1 MKIPL
6 SWLREYVDADLPVA
20 ELSRRLTL
28 AGLEVSGVRV
38 VGLPIPDGVRVAA
51 EEIGP
56 VWAGDKVITA
66 RVLKVEKHPNA
77 DKLKLVTADH
87 GAAEPKVCVTGAPN
101 IAIGDKDAV
110 VVLGLAGTQYWDGHA
125 TPKQIKELKPSVLR
139 GLPSDAMVM
148 SEFELGISEEHEGI
162 ILLPAD
168 TPVGKSAA
176 ELLGDIVIEVDILP
190 NMARCL
196 AMLGV
201 AREVSALTGKP
212 LRIPPNRLDAKGPPI
227 DGKVSVTIADPNLS
241 ARYAAM
247 LIENVTIGKS
257 PLWMQ
262 NRLQSAGMRP
272 INAVV
277 DVTNYVMLE
286 WGQPLHAFDYDVLVK
301 RAGGKAPAITV
312 RLSKAGETLKTLD
325 NIERKL
331 TPETL
336 VIADAVGPI
345 ALAGVMGGLETEVS
359 PATKTILLESA
370 NFDAVSV
377 RRTMRA
383 LDLPSE
389 ASQRFSKGIHPEI
402 VVPAVERAAQLLHEH
417 AGGAISRGIADSY
430 PRKPEPQV
438 IELSLGAISRSL
450 GIEIPLAEVKRILTA
465 LDFKVEPRGSGG
477 LSVTVPPNRLDI
489 QVGEADLVEEVAR
502 LSGYDKLPATLLADP
517 LPAQLGCADLERE
530 EQARDRLVTL
540 GLQEVITYSLTTPE
554 RETPLNPPAG
564 DYLKLVNPISTER
577 GALRHTLLA
586 GVLDVVAAN
595 LKHGDSV
602 SVFEI
607 GCVYLPKDG
616 QKLPDEPRRL
626 ALALTGP
633 RAQPFWQD
641 ALAKSAAVE
650 FFDLKGL
657 IESLLV
663 DLHVAGASYRRASA
677 GHLHPGRSAELVL
690 NDRSLGS
697 FGELHPRTARAFDL
711 ADRSVLVAELDLDAL
726 LAAMPER
733 FPYVPVP
740 RFPAAL
746 RDIAVV
752 VPESIDVE
760 RVMAEIRAAGGDL
773 LGNLRLFDLYR
784 GPSIPE
790 GTKSLAFAI
799 AYQAS
804 DRTLAEKEIDKVHKK
819 IEDRLV
825 HVLKAT
831 IRGKN

>member
-6 SWLREYVDADLPVA
+6 SWLREYVDAGLPVA
-20 ELSRRLTL
+20 ELARRLTL

-77 DKLKLVTADH
+77 DKLKLVTADY

-110 VVLGLAGTQYWDGHA
+110 VILGLAGTQYWDGHA

-139 GLPSDAMVM
+139 GVPSDAMVM

-168 TPVGKSAA
+168 TPVGKPAA

-190 NMARCL
+190 NMSRCL

-201 AREVSALTGKP
+201 AREVAALSGKP
-212 LRIPPNRLDAKGPPI
+212 LRMPPNKLDAKGPPI
-227 DGKVSVTIADPNLS
+227 DGKVSVTIADPILS

-262 NRLQSAGMRP
+262 QGLQSAGMRP

-301 RAGGKAPAITV
+301 RAGEKAPAITV
-312 RLSKAGETLKTLD
+312 RTAKPGETLKTLD

-336 VIADAVGPI
+336 VIADTVGPI
-345 ALAGVMGGLETEVS
+345 ALAGVMGGLETEVA

-402 VVPAVERAAQLLHEH
+402 VVPAVERAAQLLHEY
-417 AGGAISRGIADSY
+417 AGGVIGRGIADTY
-430 PRKPEPQV
+430 PRKAEPQT

-465 LDFKVEPRGSGG
+465 LDFKVEPHGSGG

-489 QVGEADLVEEVAR
+489 QVGEADLVEEIAR

-540 GLQEVITYSLTTPE
+540 GLQEVITYSLTTAE
-554 RETPLNPPAG
+554 RESPLNPPAAE
-564 DYLKLVNPISTER
+564 YLTLVNPISTER
-577 GALRHTLLA
+577 SALRHTLLA

-607 GCVYLPKDG
+607 GCVYLPKSG

-626 ALALTGP
+626 ALAITGP
-633 RAQPFWQD
+633 RTQLFWQD
-641 ALAKSAAVE
+641 SLTKSAAVD

-657 IESLLV
+657 IEALLV

-677 GHLHPGRSAELVL
+677 THLHPGRSAELVL
-690 NDRSLGS
+690 KDRSLGA
-697 FGELHPRTARAFDL
+697 FGELHLRTARAYDL
-711 ADRSVLVAELDLDAL
+711 GDRSVLVAELDFDTL

-733 FPYVPVP
+733 FPYEPVP

-746 RDIAVV
+746 RDIAIV
-752 VPESIDVE
+752 VPESITAE
-760 RVMAEIRAAGGDL
+760 RVMTEIRAAAGEL
-773 LGNLRLFDLYR
+773 LGDLRLFDLYR

-804 DRTLAEKEIDKVHKK
+804 DRTLAEKEIDKLHKK
-819 IEDRLV
+819 IEDRLM
-825 HVLKAT
+825 HVLKAS